1 MGMGRGM
8 GKGMGRG
15 MGMGRGIGRGMGM
28 GFGSQQSTTTNIQNT
43 SSEDELGSLKR
54 QMQQINER
62 IQQLEKEKM
71 TKGG

>member
-1 MGMGRGM
+1 
-8 GKGMGRG
+8 
-15 MGMGRGIGRGMGM
+15 MGM